1 MIDITNRNS
10 LAVMGTVLGQVTPET
25 PLSYEVVWNR
35 LMESCSEMI
44 GYDQCVRLLGY
55 RPFVCPV
62 VPAGPTIQ
70 IGGRTMTGN
79 PLFWFALGFAGGML
93 VSRLLR

>member
-1 MIDITNRNS
+1 MIDITNRNA
-10 LAVMGTVLGQVTPET
+10 LGVMGSVLGQVAPE

-35 LMESCSEMI
+35 LMDNCSEMI
-44 GYDQCVRLLGY
+44 GHNHCVKLLGY

-62 VPAGPTIQ
+62 VPTGPTIQ

-79 PLFWFALGFAGGML
+79 PLLWFALGFAGGML
-93 VSRLLR
+93 VSRLLK